1 MFLCHK
7 VQAFFQRGFES
18 GDGFQ
23 QFGNANILS
32 RGRFGVCQ
40 LCFHTSKLKRIAY
53 RCKRYFNFL
62 LTGRMLLVLLMDEAA
77 DSTAPEKAKNGREIF
92 TKELAEEI
100 ISACG
105 SGFTLEKA
113 GALVGVNPST
123 IKTWASRKP
132 DFARRVESAR
142 KKHELS
148 LLRDIEL
155 AGQKS
160 WQAKAWMSERVYGYA
175 QPSARL
181 QVSQDVTHG
190 ISGNLASL
198 LAGIAGRKKITATT
212 EKRQIESNH
221 KFIDVQPVS
230 TESENHLSNNKYC
243 INKTN
248 SVEQQ
253 QDATPKTPKP
263 RHKRMKLRKPRAES
277 LAKYPTTT
285 TPPANPPAPI

>member
-1 MFLCHK
+1 
-7 VQAFFQRGFES
+7 
-18 GDGFQ
+18 
-23 QFGNANILS
+23 
-32 RGRFGVCQ
+32 
-40 LCFHTSKLKRIAY
+40 
-53 RCKRYFNFL
+53 
-62 LTGRMLLVLLMDEAA
+62 MDELA

-160 WQAKAWMSERVYGYA
+160 WQAKAWMAERIYNHA

-198 LAGIAGRKKITATT
+198 LAGIAGRKKTQVIDAKAVEVKPTLPIRDNSYCATDST
-212 EKRQIESNH
+212 QTIVTPTQK
-221 KFIDVQPVS
+221 VS
-230 TESENHLSNNKYC
+230 GRT
-243 INKTN
+243 
-248 SVEQQ
+248 
-253 QDATPKTPKP
+253 
-263 RHKRMKLRKPRAES
+263 RHIAMRRRKPRKES
-277 LAKYPTTT
+277 LAKYTT
-285 TPPANPPAPI
+285 TPPLPPPAAV

>member
-1 MFLCHK
+1 
-7 VQAFFQRGFES
+7 
-18 GDGFQ
+18 
-23 QFGNANILS
+23 
-32 RGRFGVCQ
+32 
-40 LCFHTSKLKRIAY
+40 
-53 RCKRYFNFL
+53 
-62 LTGRMLLVLLMDEAA
+62 MDESAA

-92 TKELAEEI
+92 TKELADEI
-100 ISACG
+100 VSACG

-181 QVSQDVTHG
+181 QVNQDVTHG

-198 LAGIAGRKKITATT
+198 LAGIAGRKKEKKAEVIETQILPEPKMQIASVATT
-212 EKRQIESNH
+212 SKHKSQIE
-221 KFIDVQPVS
+221 
-230 TESENHLSNNKYC
+230 YC
-243 INKTN
+243 IESKTLQPK
-248 SVEQQ
+248 VL
-253 QDATPKTPKP
+253 TPKTPKP
-263 RHKRMKLRKPRAES
+263 RHKQMRRRKPRAES
-277 LAKYPTTT
+277 LAKYPPTT
-285 TPPANPPAPI
+285 TPPSQPPAPI

>member
-1 MFLCHK
+1 
-7 VQAFFQRGFES
+7 
-18 GDGFQ
+18 
-23 QFGNANILS
+23 
-32 RGRFGVCQ
+32 
-40 LCFHTSKLKRIAY
+40 
-53 RCKRYFNFL
+53 
-62 LTGRMLLVLLMDEAA
+62 MDESAA
-77 DSTAPEKAKNGREIF
+77 DSTAPEKAKNGREVF
-92 TKELAEEI
+92 TEKIAEEI

-123 IKTWASRKP
+123 IRTWSQRKP
-132 DFARRVESAR
+132 DFARRVETAR
-142 KKHELS
+142 KRHELS

-198 LAGIAGRKKITATT
+198 LAGIAGRKKEKKAEVIETQTLPEPKMQIASVATT
-212 EKRQIESNH
+212 SADKSQIE
-221 KFIDVQPVS
+221 
-230 TESENHLSNNKYC
+230 YC
-243 INKTN
+243 INKSPLSDN
-248 SVEQQ
+248 DLQ
-253 QDATPKTPKP
+253 KTPTNFPKV
-263 RHKRMKLRKPRAES
+263 RHKRMRQRKPRAES

-285 TPPANPPAPI
+285 TPPARPPATI